1 MGPEGRLVGVGDA
14 GDDGPDEPGV
24 QGLLEVHLLHGL
36 HGLPL
41 GEVGVQASDLGL
53 GLTDELL
60 VSGLLGDSLG
70 INGCEGTQM
79 INNYFQFN
87 LFSHPSGLH
96 RQRGRGSGV
105 PRT

>member
-1 MGPEGRLVGVGDA
+1 MGPEGRLLGVGDA

-24 QGLLEVHLLHGL
+24 QGLLEVHLLHRL

-41 GEVGVQASDLGL
+41 GQVGVQAGDLGL
-53 GLTDELL
+53 GLADELL
-60 VSGLLGDSLG
+60 VSGLLGDTLG
-70 INGCEGTQM
+70 IDGYGDTNV
-79 INNYFQFN
+79 INNCS
-87 LFSHPSGLH
+87 LLSIFSHPSGLH